1 MDRVKDKI
9 VLVTGASQGIGK
21 ATAILMAEEGAKVIL
36 ADVNDKE
43 GKKIV
48 DELKARGFLAYYY
61 HLDVSSERQVRNVF
75 SDMAKKIGKIN
86 VLVNN
91 AGIAGSMK
99 PTHEFLEKDWDKLM
113 SINLKGVF
121 FCTKYALPQMM
132 QSGGSIINLSS
143 IAGLVAIPN
152 APAYCAS
159 KGAIRLLTKND
170 AITYAKYNI
179 RVNSIHPGYIWTP
192 MVENS
197 LKAGGGDLEQAKKLA
212 GEAHPLGHMGE
223 PIDIAYGAL
232 YLASDES
239 KFVTGSEL
247 VIDGGYTAR

>member
-1 MDRVKDKI
+1 MIKN
-9 VLVTGASQGIGK
+9 
-21 ATAILMAEEGAKVIL
+21 E
-36 ADVNDKE
+36 
-43 GKKIV
+43 
-48 DELKARGFLAYYY
+48 
-61 HLDVSSERQVRNVF
+61 
-75 SDMAKKIGKIN
+75 
-86 VLVNN
+86 
-91 AGIAGSMK
+91 
-99 PTHEFLEKDWDKLM
+99 
-113 SINLKGVF
+113 
-121 FCTKYALPQMM
+121 
-132 QSGGSIINLSS
+132 GGSIINT
-143 IAGLVAIPN
+143 ITTN
-152 APAYCAS
+152 AYMNYVGNHAYGAS
-159 KGAIRLLTKND
+159 KGGVKELTRSMCLD
-170 AITYAKYNI
+170 YAKYNI